1 MRDAQDCC
9 LRIIA
14 FRIERMK
21 KSPLAIILLIVFI
34 DLIGFGMVIPILP
47 LYAQSFAA
55 SEWQIGLLLGSYS
68 FMQFLASPIL
78 GGISD
83 RFGRKPVL
91 LGSLLG
97 SAAGYILMANAHSL
111 AMLFLARII
120 AGISGASVAT
130 ASAYIADITP
140 PENRSRRIGLIGA
153 AFGVG
158 FVFGPALGGFLS
170 LISPVAPFWFAAAV
184 ALANGLAVIALL
196 PEPKQH
202 ADRLQSLKGAGE
214 IWSGSFGRWLAF
226 LVATYFVAIAGF
238 AIVTMI
244 YPQVS
249 NRRFN
254 LTQSQISWIFVVLG
268 LVGALIQGGAIGRL
282 TKRFGDYRLAV
293 VGLAVMAASLAL
305 MPLAT
310 TIPLFL
316 LFTIGLA
323 IGNSLSQPT
332 INAMASKAA
341 HAGVQGRVL
350 GTLQSAGSLG
360 RVCGPAVG
368 GFLLASDHTRPPI
381 EYGNTPFLMGALV
394 MAFAFVVSLALRGAE
409 PAQTE
414 PAINVGQSYRRD

>member
-1 MRDAQDCC
+1 LRDAQDCC
-9 LRIIA
+9 FRIIA

-202 ADRLQSLKGAGE
+202 ADRLQSLKGAE

-409 PAQTE
+409 PAQAE